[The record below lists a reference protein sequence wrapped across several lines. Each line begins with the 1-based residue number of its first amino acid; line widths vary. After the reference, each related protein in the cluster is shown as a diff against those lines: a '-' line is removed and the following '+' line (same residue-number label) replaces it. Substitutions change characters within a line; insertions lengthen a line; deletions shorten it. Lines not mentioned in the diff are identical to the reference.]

1 MSQIFYSQVDP
12 NLQQELTR
20 RATAGKTDRSETA
33 LRYMTEKIAN
43 AQLIAYD
50 GNRRD
55 DNNIVHRLGGKTV
68 LSGEYLPGGDYG
80 FLTTRPYTL
89 QTTSW
94 VANVQNNSVNV
105 ESENIK
111 EKLDNTSYR
120 IPPFITGV
128 ELAINDNSRGLTNK
142 ATINITIPNPER
154 DLDFIESMYARPGR
168 YCALTIAHPDSAL
181 MTRDIANING
191 FLDSG
196 SLPSLE
202 LLKTNYPD
210 AAARYDE
217 LRKMNQ
223 IEFEGLITSFEYQYT
238 QDGSVTMT
246 VYILGTSMV
255 YTDLSMIMQ
264 TGTTDETQASGS
276 LVIEQAKTFYQA
288 LYDEITFQIGSGLA
302 TQRRNDMIAGI
313 TSTPQLAPQ
322 PINQLTILNT
332 TNNDDKTTN
341 RPGTV
346 LHGVSSLTGYVNIY
360 ANLNHVINFLNSR
373 IISKLNG
380 VLLRPAIY
388 CDVFHGIGSNVYSNI
403 CSSDPDNIILAGH
416 LSTPNSDLSPDCY
429 GTITR
434 ESKTIGKRWF
444 TNIDFF
450 KDQTDNVIST
460 FYPAATESEKIQ
472 TIDGDTLEPAGRPGH
487 IFINLK
493 VIETIVNELSGTKD
507 QFTVKAFLERVSAKI
522 NSATGGAINLQLVTH
537 PTISSILYFRDT
549 NWIFSPVKAKPQPF
563 LVPMFANDP
572 RGTIVRDF
580 KLSAKLPSNAQS
592 LMYAINSSD
601 KVTEDQVAPYMN
613 FMYNNAAVKRSGT
626 GANTIDAIV
635 YGDKEMTRKLAEQYL
650 ETHKKY
656 VEQLKTA
663 RIELGA
669 DPINTQKQI
678 ALAAALKKY
687 IQYPRPTIDQSNQLA
702 APVFPIDAEFTI
714 DGINGFRYGD
724 IVDFPGIP
732 EKYRRCTTFTI
743 KGITHSVS
751 ETGEWTTKITC
762 MMRPKFD

>member
-20 RATAGKTDRSETA
+20 RARAGKTDRSETA

-43 AQLIAYD
+43 AQIIAYD

-68 LSGEYLPGGDYG
+68 LSGEYLPDGDYG

-94 VANVQNNSVNV
+94 VADVQNNSVKV

-142 ATINITIPNPER
+142 ATISITIPNPER
-154 DLDFIESMYARPGR
+154 DLDFMESTYARPGR

-181 MTRDIANING
+181 MTREIPGIFG

-210 AAARYDE
+210 AAKRYDE

-238 QDGSVTMT
+238 TDGSVTMT

-276 LVIEQAKTFYQA
+276 LVIEQAKSFYQA
-288 LYDEITFQIGSGLA
+288 MRDEITKTYQIRSQLSLLINSPLA
-302 TQRRNDMIAGI
+302 FYTSNDND
-313 TSTPQLAPQ
+313 TT
-322 PINQLTILNT
+322 INRPATIL
-332 TNNDDKTTN
+332 
-341 RPGTV
+341 
-346 LHGVSSLTGYVNIY
+346 HSVSSITGYVNIY
-360 ANLNHVINFLNSR
+360 ANLNHVINFLNSK

-380 VLLRPAIY
+380 VLARPTIY
-388 CDVFHGIGSNVYSNI
+388 CDIYHGVGSNVLTNI
-403 CSSDPDNIILAGH
+403 CSSDPENVVLVGH
-416 LSTPNSDLSPDCY
+416 LTTPNSELSPDCY
-429 GTITR
+429 GTLTLNSQTI
-434 ESKTIGKRWF
+434 TIGKQWF
-444 TNIDFF
+444 TNMDLLKGQNAGDI
-450 KDQTDNVIST
+450 IST
-460 FYPAATESEKIQ
+460 FYPAQTESGQIQ
-472 TIDGDTLEPAGRPGH
+472 TVDGEKLAPTGRPGH
-487 IFINLK
+487 IMINLK
-493 VIETIVNELSGTKD
+493 VVETIINELSGTKD
-507 QFTVKAFLERVSAKI
+507 QFTVKAFLERISAKI

-537 PTISSILYFRDT
+537 PTVPSILYFRDV
-549 NWIFSPVKAKPQPF
+549 NWIFSPIKPKPQPF
-563 LVPMFANDP
+563 LIPMFANDS

-613 FMYNNAAVKRSGT
+613 FMYNNAAVKRTGT
-626 GANTIDAIV
+626 GANTTDTVV
-635 YGDKEMTRKLAEQYL
+635 YGDKEITKKLAEQYL

-656 VEQLKTA
+656 KEQLITA
-663 RIELGA
+663 RKEFGA
-669 DPINTQKQI
+669 DPTNTQKQI
-678 ALAAALKKY
+678 ALAAALKKHV
-687 IQYPRPTIDQSNQLA
+687 QYPRPTIEQSNQLA

-743 KGITHSVS
+743 KGITHTVS
-751 ETGEWTTKITC
+751 DTGEWTTKITC